1 MKRLINRILSYLG
14 FTKWHLKPN
23 HEVKLAFVHKGVE
36 YYCMTSGVDT
46 YAQRYFAALDIFEAM
61 GYKVDAQFMDT
72 FQDLLDDCLNKGLL
86 SEASRLNGK
95 LRERRKQLLNE
106 ELILSLASIW
116 FFDKSENVYTYNH
129 HYAAEKINRWRGD
142 GELMQN
148 FYETPLAEYMPSN
161 NTLKE
166 NMQRYLLG
174 ASHEELM
181 ILESHLRRLLKE
193 GGPKDLISNMQLRVE
208 QLRKVV

>member
-1 MKRLINRILSYLG
+1 MKRLLNRFLSI
-14 FTKWHLKPN
+14 FSSTQWHLKPN

-36 YYCMTSGVDT
+36 YFCMISGVDT

-72 FQDLLDDCLNKGLL
+72 FQDLLDDCLNKGQLG
-86 SEASRLNGK
+86 EAARLNGK

-106 ELILSLASIW
+106 ELILSLASVW
-116 FFDKSENVYTYNH
+116 FFDKNENVYEYNH

-142 GELMQN
+142 AALMQN
-148 FYETPLAEYMPSN
+148 FYETPLAEFMPSN

-174 ASHEELM
+174 ATHEELM
-181 ILESHLRRLLKE
+181 ILENHLQRLLKE
-193 GGPKDLISNMQLRVE
+193 GGQPGLISSIQSRVE